1 MWEYF
6 DPDAVARE
14 INDIFDLFLKHYL
27 ERKDPEKLR
36 TFVTEDTIS
45 FGSMKNNTVL
55 GIEQVLQQINN
66 DINQLP
72 AKALFD
78 EKFRKT
84 NALSADSA
92 LVVSS
97 LDILEATDQNPWQ
110 GSIIQNLKLSI
121 FWKKVNERWSMSH
134 FHSSCVQYNK
144 NSASTYT
151 ENNYGFEES
160 NLDYCLDKTEKKLT
174 RELWKTKIELSE
186 IEKDK
191 GDYQG
196 VFGLICENISDGI
209 IIADYDEKT
218 FTHTNQSLCNLLGY
232 EKQELQNLWL
242 NNLILLENNE
252 LLIKTLS
259 DFGSENI
266 FFNDLPFTGKDGVA
280 RYFNVSARKLRFRNK
295 DQVLFICKDISEHK
309 KTLAIMR
316 DAEIAQKAS
325 ESKNLFLANMSHEI
339 RTPVTGIIGMSEILS
354 TTDLNSQQADY
365 LQIINESSKILL
377 RLINDILDIAKIE
390 AGEIELRYE
399 PFSLSA
405 MINNIKTLNHPG
417 IINKNN
423 KLQVEIDSHLPE
435 IVVSDKLRLEQ
446 VVMNL
451 LNNAMKFTENG
462 MIKIEASLPEP
473 STPKII
479 KISVSDTGIGISE
492 DNQDRLFNK
501 FQQLEN
507 NMAGLSGGSGLG
519 LYICKHLISYMGGD
533 IGVESK
539 PGEGSTFWFT
549 FESQSFA
556 RSVANIPVDC
566 EEVDDDD
573 WEVSLGLN
581 ILLVDDKN
589 VNLQVISLMLQAA
602 DCSVDLA
609 RNGHE
614 ALDLFNPEK
623 HDVVLMDIM
632 MPVMDGVTAMKE
644 LRKRYNK
651 LSPIIAIT
659 ANAMAGDR
667 EKYLKEGFDAYIT
680 KPVTT
685 KKLVSEL
692 LNLNIIV
699 RNGMF

>member
-6 DPDAVARE
+6 DPDGLARE
-14 INDIFDLFLKHYL
+14 INDTYDLFLKYYL
-27 ERKDPEKLR
+27 ERKDPEKLS

-66 DINQLP
+66 DISQLP
-72 AKALFD
+72 VLAIFD

-84 NALSADSA
+84 DALSSDSA
-92 LVVSS
+92 VVISS
-97 LDILEATDQNPWQ
+97 LDILEANGQHPGQ
-110 GSIIQNLKLSI
+110 GDIIQNLKLSI
-121 FWKKVNERWSMSH
+121 LWKKVRERWYIRH
-134 FHSSCVQYNK
+134 FHSSGVQYNRD
-144 NSASTYT
+144 STGTNT
-151 ENNYGFEES
+151 ENNYSSEES
-160 NLDYCLDKTEKKLT
+160 NLDYSLDKTEKKLT

-186 IEKDK
+186 LEKEK
-191 GDYQG
+191 GDSQDL
-196 VFGLICENISDGI
+196 FELICENISDGI
-209 IIADYDEKT
+209 IIADFDKKT
-218 FTHTNQSLCNLLGY
+218 FTYTNQSLCNLLEY
-232 EKQELQNLWL
+232 EKPELQNLWF
-242 NNLILLENNE
+242 NHIIKSENNE
-252 LLIKTLS
+252 LLAKNLS
-259 DFGSENI
+259 DFGTENI
-266 FFNDLPFTGKDGVA
+266 FFNDLSFTGKDRVSK
-280 RYFNVSARKLRFRNK
+280 YFDISARKLRFRNK
-295 DQVLFICKDISEHK
+295 EQVLFICKDISEHK

-316 DAEIAQKAS
+316 EAEIAQKAS

-390 AGEIELRYE
+390 AGKIELHYE
-399 PFSLSA
+399 PFSLRA
-405 MINNIKTLNHPG
+405 MINNIKTLNNPG

-423 KLQVEIDSHLPE
+423 ELQVEIDSRLPE

-446 VVMNL
+446 VLMNL
-451 LNNAMKFTENG
+451 LNNALKFTENG
-462 MIKIEASLPEP
+462 MIRIEASLPEP

-492 DNQDRLFNK
+492 NNQDRLFNK

-549 FESQSFA
+549 FESQSIA
-556 RSVANIPVDC
+556 RSVANIPVDS
-566 EEVDDDD
+566 EEDEDDD
-573 WEVSLGLN
+573 WDVSLGLN

-602 DCSVDLA
+602 DCNVDLA
-609 RNGHE
+609 KNGNE
-614 ALDLFNPEK
+614 ALDVFNHGK

-632 MPVMDGVTAMKE
+632 MPVMDGVTTMKE
-644 LRKRYNK
+644 LRKRYNQ
-651 LSPIIAIT
+651 LPPIIAIT
-659 ANAMAGDR
+659 AHAMAGDR
-667 EKYLKEGFDAYIT
+667 EKYLNEGFDAYIT

-699 RNGMF
+699 RNET

>member
-6 DPDAVARE
+6 DPDGLARE
-14 INDIFDLFLKHYL
+14 INDTYDLFLKHYL
-27 ERKDPEKLR
+27 ERKNPEKLS

-72 AKALFD
+72 VLALFD

-84 NALSADSA
+84 DALSADSA

-97 LDILEATDQNPWQ
+97 LDILEANDQNPGQ
-110 GSIIQNLKLSI
+110 GDIIQNLKLSI
-121 FWKKVNERWSMSH
+121 FWKKVNERWYIRH
-134 FHSSCVQYNK
+134 FHSSGVQCNRD
-144 NSASTYT
+144 STGTNT
-151 ENNYGFEES
+151 ENNYSSEGS
-160 NLDYCLDKTEKKLT
+160 NLDYSLDKTEKKLT

-186 IEKDK
+186 LEKEK
-191 GDYQG
+191 GDSQDL
-196 VFGLICENISDGI
+196 FELICENISDGI
-209 IIADYDEKT
+209 IIADFDKKT
-218 FTHTNQSLCNLLGY
+218 FTYTNQSLCNLLEY
-232 EKQELQNLWL
+232 EKPELQNLWF
-242 NNLILLENNE
+242 NHIIKSENNE
-252 LLIKTLS
+252 LLAKNLS
-259 DFGSENI
+259 DFGTDNI
-266 FFNDLPFTGKDGVA
+266 FFNDLSFIGKDRVSK
-280 RYFNVSARKLRFRNK
+280 YFDISARKLRFRNK
-295 DQVLFICKDISEHK
+295 EQVLIICKDISEHK
-309 KTLAIMR
+309 KTLAIMKE
-316 DAEIAQKAS
+316 AEIAQKAS

-417 IINKNN
+417 LINKNN
-423 KLQVEIDSHLPE
+423 KLQIEIDSRLPE

-462 MIKIEASLPEP
+462 MIRIGASLPDP
-473 STPKII
+473 SMPKII
-479 KISVSDTGIGISE
+479 KISVSDNGIGISE
-492 DNQDRLFNK
+492 DNHDRLFNK

-507 NMAGLSGGSGLG
+507 NIAGLSGGSGLG
-519 LYICKHLISYMGGD
+519 LYICKNLISYMGGD
-533 IGVESK
+533 IGIESK

-549 FESQSFA
+549 FESQSIA
-556 RSVANIPVDC
+556 RSVANIPFDS
-566 EEVDDDD
+566 EEDEEDD
-573 WEVSLGLN
+573 WDVSLGLN

-602 DCSVDLA
+602 DCNVDLA
-609 RNGHE
+609 KNGNE
-614 ALDLFNPEK
+614 ALDVFNHGK
-623 HDVVLMDIM
+623 HDVILMDIM
-632 MPVMDGVTAMKE
+632 MPVMDGVTTMKE
-644 LRKRYNK
+644 LRKRYNQ
-651 LSPIIAIT
+651 LPPIIAIT
-659 ANAMAGDR
+659 AHAMAGDR
-667 EKYLKEGFDAYIT
+667 EKYLNEGFDAYIT

-699 RNGMF
+699 RNET